1 MKKLKLTLAA
11 LCAMLLMAVLL
22 AAFTAAPVSADTIRK
37 GVDFSWHGTLDPEA
51 FKAEGVEFVVR
62 YLAGGQYP
70 EKELTQEEAD
80 MWSAA
85 GIQVVVVWETTAGRA
100 LEGYEA
106 GYEDAS
112 IAFPQAHSLGMPED
126 KPVYFAVDVDT
137 NGPSVRDYFQGV
149 YDWARTHFAD
159 GMATPRIGIYGG
171 YEPVKWIMDAG
182 YAAYGWQTVAWMKGR
197 GWLDN
202 VMQQHTI
209 EVEMAGTNVDL
220 NRVAH
225 NDYGGWISTRVAK
238 AQETQVAQAE
248 VPAAE
253 PEETQAEPTLTVTP
267 PSVEPP
273 QPLDVATPEEMANP
287 AEVLPVAG
295 PSSLEVRLPQES
307 ATLRME
313 KRLGEIPR
321 SWEIKASLP
330 SLPAAT
336 DSSVGEFYKA
346 VRDK

>member
-1 MKKLKLTLAA
+1 MKKLKLTLAVFS
-11 LCAMLLMAVLL
+11 AMLLMAVLL
-22 AAFTAAPVSADTIRK
+22 AAFSAAPASAGTLHK
-37 GVDFSWHGTLDPEA
+37 GVDFAWHGALDPEA

-62 YLAGGQYP
+62 YLAGNQYP
-70 EKELTQEEAD
+70 DKELSQAEAD

-85 GIQVVVVWETTAGRA
+85 GIQVVLVWETTAGRA

-106 GYEDAS
+106 GYKDAS
-112 IAFPQAHSLGMPED
+112 MAFPQAHSLGMPED
-126 KPVYFAVDVDT
+126 KPIYFAVDVDT
-137 NGPSVRDYFQGV
+137 DGPSVRDYFQGV
-149 YDWARTHFAD
+149 YDWARTNFPD

-171 YEPVKWIMDAG
+171 YAPVKWIRDAG

-225 NDYGGWISTRVAK
+225 EDYGGWISTRVAK
-238 AQETQVAQAE
+238 AQQTQVAQAE
-248 VPAAE
+248 ASAAE
-253 PEETQAEPTLTVTP
+253 PEETQTEPALTVAP
-267 PSVEPP
+267 PNVEPP
-273 QPLDVATPEEMANP
+273 RPLDVATPEQMANP

-295 PSSLEVRLPQES
+295 PSSLDVRPPQEA

-313 KRLGEIPR
+313 KRLGEIP
-321 SWEIKASLP
+321 
-330 SLPAAT
+330 AT
-336 DSSVGEFYKA
+336 YSISEFYKA
-346 VRDK
+346 ARVK